1 MSKNKKTAK
10 TPNRKP
16 LTLWNK
22 VLIILCSAVVVGL
35 VLSVMLFYKRAG
47 ANTVSSTIELTF
59 EGAAEGKAPDGYAFS
74 IDDLTSDEIINAA
87 LERCNLAGKYTPEQ
101 VRKALVVSGGYPQ
114 DIIGQTMSY
123 DSLLNLTASRT
134 LTVDRFHPTLFS
146 VTLYDR
152 FDTKLSKA
160 QQTKILESLLE
171 VYKEHFAMVYGQG
184 TMGKELAGFFT
195 FDEYDY
201 PQQLSIMQLLLNT
214 ISDYAAEMYEREPAF
229 RYNGDSFNDIV
240 TRIASI
246 RESDLNRLNATMS
259 LNALT
264 KDPDRLLTQY
274 QFEMR
279 ELENQLLRRE
289 QQLKKLDE
297 LIASYEKSEIIY
309 ISTEQSLTKIDGD
322 SSKTYDALVDL
333 RKQLTTDNTLTGSKI
348 STYRMKISDLTGE
361 EYVPESSKDNDGQSG
376 TDDAANATADGTVT
390 GDGNNAADGNTNGDA
405 NNGATGNAGDA
416 NANSDANGNGTQDGT
431 DDNDQSTTKPAKK
444 VVSDE
449 DMKKQREAFE
459 KDVAA
464 LAVKAEKIASDYAAM
479 IKFWNETKLNDTTVT
494 VSASRYSAPKLVPGA
509 FIKAAINTTGPFT
522 ALAVIVSLCMII
534 IAKKKEL
541 AAEQA
546 K

>member
-1 MSKNKKTAK
+1 MSKKKKAAT
-10 TPNRKP
+10 TPNRKS

-22 VLIILCSAVVVGL
+22 VLIILCLAIVVGL
-35 VLSVMLFYKRAG
+35 VLSVVLFYKRAG

-74 IDDLTSDEIINAA
+74 IDDLTSDEIINEA
-87 LERCNLAGKYTPEQ
+87 LERCGLAGKFTPDQ
-101 VRKALVVSGGYPQ
+101 VRKALVISGGYPQ

-184 TMGKELAGFFT
+184 TMGKELATGFFT
-195 FDEYDY
+195 FAEYDY

-361 EYVPESSKDNDGQSG
+361 EYVPANNNGADGQDD
-376 TDDAANATADGTVT
+376 TDAENGNADSNVT
-390 GDGNNAADGNTNGDA
+390 GDGNNVADGNANGDA

-416 NANSDANGNGTQDGT
+416 NANSDVNGNGTQDGT
-431 DDNDQSTTKPAKK
+431 DGNDQSTTKPAKK

-459 KDVAA
+459 KDVTA
-464 LAVKAEKIASDYAAM
+464 LAAKTEKIASDYAEM
-479 IKFWNETKLNDTTVT
+479 LKFWNESKLNDTTVT
-494 VSASRYSAPKLVPGA
+494 VSASRYSAPKLVSGA
-509 FIKAAINTTGPFT
+509 FIKAAIKTTGPIT
-522 ALAVIVSLCMII
+522 ALAVMVCLVMII
-534 IAKKKEL
+534 VAKKKEL

>member
-22 VLIILCSAVVVGL
+22 VLIILCSAIVVGL
-35 VLSVMLFYKRAG
+35 ILSVVLFYKRAG

-87 LERCNLAGKYTPEQ
+87 LERCGLAGKFTPDQ
-101 VRKALVVSGGYPQ
+101 VRKALVISGGYPQ

-160 QQTKILESLLE
+160 QLTKLLESMLE
-171 VYKEHFAMVYGQG
+171 VYKEHFVMVYGQG
-184 TMGKELAGFFT
+184 TMGKELATGFFT
-195 FDEYDY
+195 FAEYDY

-333 RKQLTTDNTLTGSKI
+333 RKELTTDNTLTGSKI

-361 EYVPESSKDNDGQSG
+361 EYVPESLKDNDGQDG
-376 TDDAANATADGTVT
+376 TDDAANATADGAAT
-390 GDGNNAADGNTNGDA
+390 GDGNNVADGNAT
-405 NNGATGNAGDA
+405 GATGNANGNTGDA
-416 NANSDANGNGTQDGT
+416 NIDANSNSNQDT
-431 DDNDQSTTKPAKK
+431 ADNTDQSTTKPAKK

-464 LAVKAEKIASDYAAM
+464 LAVKAEKIASDYAEM
-479 IKFWNETKLNDTTVT
+479 LKFWNESKLNDTTVT
-494 VSASRYSAPKLVPGA
+494 VSASRYSAPKLVSGA
-509 FIKAAINTTGPFT
+509 FIKAAIKTTGPFT